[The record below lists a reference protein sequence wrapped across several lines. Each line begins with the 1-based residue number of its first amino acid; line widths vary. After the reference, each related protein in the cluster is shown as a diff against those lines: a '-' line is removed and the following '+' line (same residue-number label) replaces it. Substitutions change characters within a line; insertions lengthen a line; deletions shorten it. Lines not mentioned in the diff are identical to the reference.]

1 MTAPTLPSDLESI
14 GYAATE
20 AAARIA
26 EKGAD
31 AISAGF
37 AAMTV
42 IAEAT
47 GSSHARRAVVELQ
60 PFVDL
65 LLALE
70 IAPAGTIAVPAA
82 ILEILE
88 PVREQ
93 LKSTGVD
100 IPSEVHSPTPALG
113 VPDYAAGIRLGLQ
126 RASLLEQSKR
136 RARGGLRR

>member
-1 MTAPTLPSDLESI
+1 MIGRNPPADLESI

-20 AAARIA
+20 AAARMA

-37 AAMTV
+37 AAMVV

-47 GSSHARRAVVELQ
+47 GSPHARRAVVELR

-70 IAPAGTIAVPAA
+70 IAPAGTIAVPTV
-82 ILEILE
+82 ILELLE

-93 LKSTGVD
+93 LLAVGVD
-100 IPSEVHSPTPALG
+100 IPSEVHSPAPLIG

-126 RASLLEQSKR
+126 RARLLEQSQR
-136 RARGGLRR
+136 RPKGRRR